1 MNLDEALLSA
11 KNGNFVTNQYFD
23 KDQSLHYYNGEFYY
37 EDGAV
42 VTPKFLRNQNFA
54 TNCSWS
60 IAIKNHE
67 IDFEKLKVIHDSNKD
82 YMLIDESYMDCRK
95 KN

>member
-1 MNLDEALLSA
+1 MNLTEALLCA
-11 KNGNFVTNQYFD
+11 KDGNFVTNQYFD
-23 KDQSLHYYNGEFYY
+23 EAQSLHYYKGKFYY

-67 IDFEKLKVIHDSNKD
+67 IDFEKLKVIHDSNKG